1 MVRRATTLNDL
12 REAVG
17 CFLSAPSLA
26 GIDWGGYLGEGRGA
40 AFDRLVGDL
49 EGVAEWREDV
59 IKRVIKETAKRYG
72 LSFRDLGMP
81 MRLALTGGTDS
92 PDIATVAMLLG
103 RDEVLRRLASVPR

>member
-1 MVRRATTLNDL
+1 MICGRRWGVFFRRRRWRGLIG
-12 REAVG
+12 E
-17 CFLSAPSLA
+17 
-26 GIDWGGYLGEGRGA
+26 GIWGRGRGA